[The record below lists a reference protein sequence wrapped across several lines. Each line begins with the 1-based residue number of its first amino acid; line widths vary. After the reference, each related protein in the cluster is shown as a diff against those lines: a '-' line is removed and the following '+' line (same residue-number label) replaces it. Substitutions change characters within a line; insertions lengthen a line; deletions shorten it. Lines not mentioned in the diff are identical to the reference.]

1 MAIKSIKEMPKSGKL
16 EIDTTGPDGNAFAL
30 MAYARM
36 IAKQLK
42 INHEPI
48 INEMMDGDYEHLIE
62 VMEKHF
68 GDYII
73 LYR

>member
-1 MAIKSIKEMPKSGKL
+1 MPKSGKL
-16 EIDTTGPDGNAFAL
+16 KIDTTGPDGNAFVL
-30 MAYARM
+30 MAYVRM
-36 IAKQLK
+36 LSKHLK

-48 INEMMDGDYEHLIE
+48 LDEMMSGDYEHLIQ

-68 GDYII
+68 GDHII